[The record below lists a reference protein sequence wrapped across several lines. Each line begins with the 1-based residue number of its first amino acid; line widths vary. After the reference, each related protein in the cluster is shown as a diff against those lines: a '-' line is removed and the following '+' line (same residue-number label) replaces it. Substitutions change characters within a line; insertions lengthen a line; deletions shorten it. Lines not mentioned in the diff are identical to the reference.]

1 MGRLMNDTTGAD
13 SILYR
18 VMARLLSVGVTLS
31 IALMALGF
39 LLLAAR
45 HELGRATWLPLA
57 RVVPRTLAGAPAGI
71 LDLGVLVLFATPAL
85 RVVAAIGLFAAER
98 QRRYVVIST
107 VVLLLLALSVAVS
120 AR

>member
-1 MGRLMNDTTGAD
+1 MSDRTGAD
-13 SILYR
+13 STLYR
-18 VMARLLSVGVTLS
+18 VMARLLSVGVALS

-45 HELGRATWLPLA
+45 HELGRATWLPLGS
-57 RVVPRTLAGAPAGI
+57 VVPHMLVGDPAGI

-98 QRRYVVIST
+98 QRRYVLIST